1 MWLACDDGRLVEL
14 GEGVTRIGR
23 SLLADLRFEDPTV
36 SRRHALVV
44 RRDDALLILD
54 DRSTNGVYVNGERV
68 AEHRLEAGD
77 VVTVGRH
84 DLHVHAQRPPQPPH
98 GREAQGEPDAARAR
112 A

>member
-1 MWLACDDGRLVEL
+1 MWLATDDHRLVEI

-44 RRDDALLILD
+44 RRGDELLVLD

-68 AEHRLEAGD
+68 SEHGLRPGD
-77 VVTVGRH
+77 VLTIGRH
-84 DLHVHAQRPPQPPH
+84 DCHLHSERPPETADEQD
-98 GREAQGEPDAARAR
+98 REPAPA
-112 A
+112 